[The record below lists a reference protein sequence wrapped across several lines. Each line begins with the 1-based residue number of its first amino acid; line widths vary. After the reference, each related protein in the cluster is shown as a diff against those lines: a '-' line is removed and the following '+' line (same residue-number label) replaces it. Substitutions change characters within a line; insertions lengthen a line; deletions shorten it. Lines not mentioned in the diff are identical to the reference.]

1 MSKEI
6 KELQRIRSILSYVT
20 GFEDDDQ
27 ENIEDARKSV
37 GRVIDSL
44 AEQPAQQEPLA
55 YQDTADKCRLE
66 TVPAKGGLLP
76 QRTWVGLTDEEID
89 GLSREMVKCKKSVNW
104 LSYSIEAKLKEL
116 NT

>member
-44 AEQPAQQEPLA
+44 AEQPAQ
-55 YQDTADKCRLE
+55 
-66 TVPAKGGLLP
+66 
-76 QRTWVGLTDEEID
+76 RTWVGLTEAEIKTS
-89 GLSREMVKCKKSVNW
+89 LPYSVTRDKGCFHAGALW
-104 LSYSIEAKLKEL
+104 AEAKLKEK

>member
-44 AEQPAQQEPLA
+44 ADQPAH
-55 YQDTADKCRLE
+55 
-66 TVPAKGGLLP
+66 
-76 QRTWVGLTDEEID
+76 RTWVGLNEDQRQQVRDICD
-89 GLSREMVKCKKSVNW
+89 ANIPAHVFHA
-104 LSYSIEAKLKEL
+104 IEAKLKE

>member
-44 AEQPAQQEPLA
+44 AEQPAQ
-55 YQDTADKCRLE
+55 
-66 TVPAKGGLLP
+66 
-76 QRTWVGLTDEEID
+76 RTWVWLSNEEEKQIKD
-89 GLSREMVKCKKSVNW
+89 NCTTVACVLKSVK
-104 LSYSIEAKLKEL
+104 AKLKAK
-116 NT
+116 NFA